1 MDLGIGQIY
10 NDDCFNV
17 FPKIADKSVD
27 MVLIKNNYDK
37 RTKK

>member
-1 MDLGIGQIY
+1 MDIGNGQIY

-27 MVLIKNNYDK
+27 MVLIKK
-37 RTKK
+37 